1 VLRLG
6 VNSIDIRQI
15 RCFVAACEEGSFS
28 KAAKRENS
36 TQSGVSVCIQ
46 QLESTLSHKLFD
58 RVAVG
63 VTPTLAGRHFYECS
77 IEILRA
83 MKAAQQR
90 MVDIG
95 DSFTGVINLGFPPS
109 IFKSALPSMLADYV
123 AAHPFVDFR
132 LAEAYSGTLTDWVIS
147 GEIDAAIVTKPP
159 TNLGL
164 DIVHFFR
171 DRLVL
176 VTRKGSLVA
185 PEGRNSHGFGIADL
199 QKLKLILPSPRHSL
213 RQVIEDSVPLNR
225 SGFGKILEIDGQV
238 GTLELVQKSDWATI
252 AAESAV
258 ISEVK
263 AGRLDSHPISEP
275 ELWHDLFL
283 IQLREN
289 VLPPVSKDF
298 LDNLRK
304 VLGSVVE

>member
-1 VLRLG
+1 
-6 VNSIDIRQI
+6 
-15 RCFVAACEEGSFS
+15 
-28 KAAKRENS
+28 
-36 TQSGVSVCIQ
+36 
-46 QLESTLSHKLFD
+46 
-58 RVAVG
+58 
-63 VTPTLAGRHFYECS
+63 
-77 IEILRA
+77 

-95 DSFTGVINLGFPPS
+95 DCFTGVINLGFPPS
-109 IFKSALPSMLADYV
+109 IFKSALPLMLADYV
-123 AAHPFVDFR
+123 EAHPFVDFR

-176 VTRKGSLVA
+176 VTRKGALPT
-185 PEGRNSHGFGIADL
+185 PEGRTSRGFGIADL

-213 RQVIEDSVPLNR
+213 RQVIEDSIPLN
-225 SGFGKILEIDGQV
+225 SSAFGKILEIDGMV
-238 GTLELVQKSDWATI
+238 GTLELVQKSDWTTI

-258 ISEVK
+258 VGEVK

-283 IQLREN
+283 IQHREN

-304 VLGSVVE
+304 ILGSVVA